1 MFPPLN
7 SILGRNSA
15 YEYGACIPPPN
26 DYLDEE
32 DINYLLIE
40 IRW

>member
-7 SILGRNSA
+7 SILGRNGA
-15 YEYGACIPPPN
+15 YEYGACIPPN
-26 DYLDEE
+26 DCLDEE

-40 IRW
+40 IKW